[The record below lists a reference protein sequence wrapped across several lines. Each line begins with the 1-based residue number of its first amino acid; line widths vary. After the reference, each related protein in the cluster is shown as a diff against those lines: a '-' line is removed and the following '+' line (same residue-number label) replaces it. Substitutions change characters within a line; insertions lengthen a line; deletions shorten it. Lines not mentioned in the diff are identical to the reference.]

1 MGGNYQNKNKNQY
14 NRKQNTIGRIN
25 KAGCWFLVFSNKIGN
40 KEEWAKILNE
50 K

>member
-25 KAGCWFLVFSNKIGN
+25 KAESWFLVFSNKIGN
-40 KEEWAKILNE
+40 KEECGQKS
-50 K
+50 